1 MKHRRNEIGF
11 LFDDSSHDYLKISQ
25 IKFKVFERS
34 TGNEQQEEWLV
45 LPENLLHREDYYA
58 YDFKLFFSWKNFVA
72 IEIEMDDEVFLILN
86 LATRKRYWMKFK
98 TLHEKI
104 FAKMIH
110 HVDLD
115 GDPYDFDLIDAEI
128 EIRQMTVNPNRIEM
142 KYHMRSDY
150 DTYDDMALLFIG

>member
-1 MKHRRNEIGF
+1 
-11 LFDDSSHDYLKISQ
+11 
-25 IKFKVFERS
+25 
-34 TGNEQQEEWLV
+34 
-45 LPENLLHREDYYA
+45 
-58 YDFKLFFSWKNFVA
+58 
-72 IEIEMDDEVFLILN
+72 
-86 LATRKRYWMKFK
+86 
-98 TLHEKI
+98 
-104 FAKMIH
+104 MIH